1 MAAGALAAA
10 YKKGLR
16 VPDSLSIVGFDDSPI
31 AMAVYPQLTTVR
43 QSLSDMIEKAV
54 EILAKP
60 QTDNKNKIVILDHA
74 LVLRDS
80 TGPAL
85 DT

>member
-1 MAAGALAAA
+1 
-10 YKKGLR
+10 
-16 VPDSLSIVGFDDSPI
+16 
-31 AMAVYPQLTTVR
+31 MAVYPQLTTVR

-54 EILAKP
+54 EILVKP

>member
-1 MAAGALAAA
+1 
-10 YKKGLR
+10 
-16 VPDSLSIVGFDDSPI
+16 
-31 AMAVYPQLTTVR
+31 MAVYPQLTTVR

-54 EILAKP
+54 EILVKP

-85 DT
+85 DTKKT